1 MTRTVMP
8 PSLSERTQARK
19 VFKEH
24 SFVVAET
31 ACQIPD
37 CKGEYQLRMITGAHT
52 FCVVAQPLSTP
63 CMPLQL

>member
-1 MTRTVMP
+1 MP
-8 PSLSERTQARK
+8 PLLPERSQARK

-37 CKGEYQLRMITGAHT
+37 CKGEDQLRMITGANT
-52 FCVVAQPLSTP
+52 FCLVAQPLTTP

>member
-8 PSLSERTQARK
+8 PSLPERSQARE

-52 FCVVAQPLSTP
+52 FNVVAQPLSTP